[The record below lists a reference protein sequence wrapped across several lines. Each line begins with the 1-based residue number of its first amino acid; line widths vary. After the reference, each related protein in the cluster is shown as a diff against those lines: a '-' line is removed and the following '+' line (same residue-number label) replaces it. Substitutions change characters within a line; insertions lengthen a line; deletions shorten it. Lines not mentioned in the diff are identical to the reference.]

1 MWTVFPW
8 AILRLKIDFERGWCD
23 KVGVDLIKVL
33 AIEQEEVEDGYFDI
47 VFEFDLEFGKKRIF
61 L

>member
-1 MWTVFPW
+1 M
-8 AILRLKIDFERGWCD
+8 
-23 KVGVDLIKVL
+23 GVDLIKVL